1 MMKYA
6 GFRTRS
12 LRSSRSSRVFASLVL
27 LVPLLPVL
35 AAQPAA
41 AATVTVQQLCGAAAP
56 GQARCLAERQ
66 VTTGMSPLA
75 TVNPATLG
83 GLTPGDLA
91 SAYQLDTTKGYGQT
105 VAVVDAYDDPTAAAD
120 LAVYRSQFGLPAC
133 ADGCFS
139 KVNQTGAASPLPA
152 ANTGWAGE
160 IALDLDMVSA
170 VCPLCN
176 ILLVEAN
183 SSSLADLGT
192 AVDAAVRLGAKF
204 VSNSY
209 GGPEFAGVGSYD
221 AHYDHPG
228 VAITASTGDN
238 GYGVSFPATSP
249 HVTAVGGTTLSRSSG
264 GRGWTETAW
273 SGAGSGCSGYLAQLA
288 DQAAS
293 GTGCSNRAVADVSA
307 VANPATG
314 VAVYGNYGVG
324 GWSVFGGTSASSPII
339 AATYALAGTPGA
351 TDYPNSYPY
360 ANASS
365 LFDVTSGSN
374 GSCPTH
380 QWCAAGIGWDGPTG
394 LGSPDSAAG
403 FSATGQVGGTP
414 TRFGAVARVTGS
426 VIAGLPVQLTVSP
439 QLPDGDALG
448 SISWKAAR
456 ADCAIAIPNGL
467 QTTVS
472 CPAGLVGTTTVSV
485 TVTDTLAASK
495 TVTVPLSFAAS
506 TVKRAVSVGLAV
518 AGQSG
523 AGQTL
528 CLAANTPVQAV
539 VTDVATGQPVKGVP
553 VGFTRQSGMTAP
565 TAAGSASS
573 AADGTATVKIASS
586 AAVTL
591 GAKSSASGPFAAGVA
606 ATLPVTVL
614 KCSPTVTGSAD
625 RTSSY
630 YGDPVT
636 VTGTLTRSGPSGSV
650 PLAGAGVQVTEL
662 VNGRSVLLGST
673 STGTD
678 GSITA
683 VVRPTATGTLG
694 LSLPASASWTAAT
707 AVLGPLTV
715 QLPTSTLTATA
726 DRLDVGYADPVTVS
740 GTLTRDAGGTV
751 TGAARSVVSVRSTSA
766 AGVVSA
772 LGSATVSAAG
782 SWTVTVRP
790 HTSGTLAAVFG
801 GAPGLP
807 ASSAVIGALT
817 VGTWTSGVSLTSSLS
832 QQLAG
837 LSVPVSGNVSR
848 TYGGST
854 SGAPSVTVGIYL
866 LNTVGGSTLLR
877 TVTTNATGAFSTTVA
892 PLESGTLVAGLT
904 RVAGY
909 TDAQSSGVAV
919 TVTSRLTITG
929 PSVMTGG
936 RPVSVTLQLTVART
950 QIVTVQ
956 DLVSGSW
963 LTVGTATTS
972 ATGRAVLSLAL
983 PLGNH
988 TLRAAFTGDSRGAGT
1003 VSATLA
1009 VAVRA

>member
-1 MMKYA
+1 MKYA

-12 LRSSRSSRVFASLVL
+12 VR
-27 LVPLLPVL
+27 VL
-35 AAQPAA
+35 AAIVLAVPLVAVLAGPSVQAA
-41 AATVTVQQLCGAAAP
+41 AATTVQQLCGTAAL

-66 VTTGMSPLA
+66 VTTGTSPLA
-75 TVNPATLG
+75 TVNPAVPG
-83 GLTPGDLA
+83 GLNPGDLA
-91 SAYQLDTTKGYGQT
+91 DAYQLDTTKGYGQT

-120 LAVYRSQFGLPAC
+120 LAVYRSQFGLPPC
-133 ADGCFS
+133 AAGCFS

-176 ILLVEAN
+176 VLLVEAN

-192 AVDAAVRLGAKF
+192 AVDTAVRLGARF

-221 AHYDHPG
+221 VHYDHPG

-314 VAVYGNYGVG
+314 VAVYGTYGVG
-324 GWSVFGGTSASSPII
+324 GWAVFGGTSASSPII

-360 ANASS
+360 ANTSS
-365 LFDVTSGSN
+365 LFDVTSGTN

-380 QWCAAGIGWDGPTG
+380 QWCAAGVGWDGPTG
-394 LGSPDSAAG
+394 LGSPDSAAA
-403 FSATGQVGGTP
+403 FSATGQVAGTP

-426 VIAGLPVQLTVSP
+426 VIAGLPVPMTVSP
-439 QLPDGDALG
+439 QLPDGDALA

-456 ADCAIAIPNGL
+456 TDCTIAIPNGP

-472 CPAGLVGTTTVSV
+472 CPAGLVGSTTVSV
-485 TVTDTLAASK
+485 TVTDTLGASK
-495 TVTVPLSFAAS
+495 TVTVPLSFTAS
-506 TVKRAVSVGLAV
+506 TVKRAVGLSLAV

-523 AGQTL
+523 TGQTL

-539 VTDVATGQPVKGVP
+539 VTDVATGLPVKGLS
-553 VGFTRQSGMTAP
+553 VGFTRQSGTTA
-565 TAAGSASS
+565 ALGAGSASS
-573 AADGTATVKIASS
+573 LADGTATVKIASGG
-586 AAVTL
+586 AVTL
-591 GAKSSASGPFAAGVA
+591 GATSSASGPYAAGA
-606 ATLPVTVL
+606 ASALPVTVL

-650 PLAGAGVQVTEL
+650 PVAGASVQVTEL
-662 VNGRSVLLGST
+662 VNGRSVSLGST

-683 VVRPTATGTLG
+683 VVHPTASGTLG
-694 LSLPASASWTAAT
+694 LSLPASVSWTAAAT
-707 AVLGPLTV
+707 VLGPLTV
-715 QLPTSTLTATA
+715 LVPTTTLTATA

-751 TGAARSVVSVRSTSA
+751 TGAARAVVSVRSTSA
-766 AGVVSA
+766 AGVVGV
-772 LGSATVSAAG
+772 LGSATVSATG

-790 HTSGTLAAVFG
+790 HTSGTLAAVFA

-807 ASSAVIGALT
+807 ASSAAVGALT
-817 VGTWTSGVSLTSSLS
+817 VGTWTSAVTLTSSLS

-837 LSVPVSGNVSR
+837 LAVPVSGTVSR
-848 TYGGST
+848 SYGAST
-854 SGAPSVTVGIYL
+854 SGAPAVSVGIYL
-866 LNTVGGSTLLR
+866 LDTVGGSTLLR
-877 TVTTNATGAFSTTVA
+877 TVNTSATGTFSTSVA
-892 PLESGTLVAGLT
+892 PLESGTLVARLT

-919 TVTSRLTITG
+919 GVTSRLTISG

-936 RPVSVTLQLTVART
+936 RPVPVTVALTVARA

-956 DLVSGSW
+956 ELLSGNW
-963 LTVGTATTS
+963 VTVGTAITS
-972 ATGRAVLSLAL
+972 TAGRGVLSLAL
-983 PLGNH
+983 PLGNY
-988 TLRAAFTGDSRGAGT
+988 TLRAAFTGDSRGAAT
-1003 VSATLA
+1003 VSGNLA
-1009 VAVRA
+1009 VSVRA